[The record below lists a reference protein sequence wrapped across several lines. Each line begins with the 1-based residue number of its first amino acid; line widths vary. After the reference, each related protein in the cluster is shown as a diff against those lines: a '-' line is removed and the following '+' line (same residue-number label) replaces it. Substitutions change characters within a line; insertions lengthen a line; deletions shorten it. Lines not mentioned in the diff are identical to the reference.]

1 MENVTMT
8 AEERREFEA
17 YRAEKQKKRRQNGA
31 NSSAPITPQWWTMKS
46 ARHYPFSK
54 S

>member
-17 YRAEKQKKRRQNGA
+17 YRAEKQKKENKNCNKA
-31 NSSAPITPQWWTMKS
+31 
-46 ARHYPFSK
+46 
-54 S
+54 